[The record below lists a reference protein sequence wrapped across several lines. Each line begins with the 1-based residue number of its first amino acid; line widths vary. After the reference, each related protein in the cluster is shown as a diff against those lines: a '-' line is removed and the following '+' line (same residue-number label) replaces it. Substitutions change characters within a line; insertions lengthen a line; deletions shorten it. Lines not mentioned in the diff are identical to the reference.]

1 MFITT
6 LSSLY
11 AGLRV
16 QRLEREIG
24 VHRVAMYLNT
34 IFIINNNPEQFVPFH
49 FEEKVYDDERLECI
63 PRNKILEKTLK
74 VSGTFHGYTIKIS

>member
-16 QRLEREIG
+16 QRLERKIC

-34 IFIINNNPEQFVPFH
+34 IFINKNPEQFVPFH
-49 FEEKVYDDERLECI
+49 YDERLECI

-74 VSGTFHGYTIKIS
+74 VSGTFHGYTQIF